1 MKGKVISI
9 VPDLLNGGYV
19 VVMHVNE
26 ITSDTVRMRNEKDIT
41 LNLVRN
47 PNDVLKHFKAFEEVC
62 RKAGLIL

>member
-26 ITSDTVRMRNEKDIT
+26 ITSDTVRMRNEKDVT

-47 PNDVLKHFKAFEEVC
+47 PNDALKHFKSLEEVC